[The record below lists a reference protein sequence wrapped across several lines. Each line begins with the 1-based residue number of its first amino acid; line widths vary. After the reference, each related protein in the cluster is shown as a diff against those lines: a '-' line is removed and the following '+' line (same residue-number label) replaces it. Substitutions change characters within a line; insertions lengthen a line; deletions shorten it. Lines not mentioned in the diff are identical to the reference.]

1 MLARHHPSARSS
13 SPSGGAAYGSMNAA
27 DPPRSS
33 SGGGCPQQTSSA
45 QDPPASPASP
55 VPGRPSGSAKFT
67 SRAVTN
73 RSGCSE
79 RTIMAC
85 SRTAMPARLGSVQAR
100 SRQAFST
107 DRPVR
112 LAGRPVPMT
121 SPTSRRTPNGVAITS
136 WISPP
141 PPWVAGRWR
150 DSTYSR
156 PTCVEAGRVMVGSP
170 GGNSIDCS
178 QPTTTCCANRE
189 VPVAASQLVATM
201 TGRLLSRRG
210 AVAATAPVL
219 PALMSGRELLVLA
232 QLAQHLAAVGPQRG
246 REQKAPSAVGLLTG
260 QQDRALGE

>member
-13 SPSGGAAYGSMNAA
+13 SPSGGAAYSSMNAA

-33 SGGGCPQQTSSA
+33 SGGGCPQQTISA
-45 QDPPASPASP
+45 QDPPASPAWWGSP
-55 VPGRPSGSAKFT
+55 VPVRPSGSGKFT
-67 SRAVTN
+67 SSAVTN

-79 RTIMAC
+79 RAIMAC

-112 LAGRPVPMT
+112 LAGRPVPIT

-150 DSTYSR
+150 DCTYSR
-156 PTCVEAGRVMVGSP
+156 PTRVEAGRVMMGSP

-178 QPTTTCCANRE
+178 RPSTTCCANRE
-189 VPVAASQLVATM
+189 VPAAASQLVRGDDRAVI
-201 TGRLLSRRG
+201 SRRG
-210 AVAATAPVL
+210 SVAAACE
-219 PALMSGRELLVLA
+219 ALTR
-232 QLAQHLAAVGPQRG
+232 HIAAMRDWM
-246 REQKAPSAVGLLTG
+246 SAVLEWH
-260 QQDRALGE
+260 R